1 MRLVSAFALIP
12 FVVVFIVAYKLTSQI
27 GSGLI
32 TMRSLC
38 RA

>member
-1 MRLVSAFALIP
+1 MKIVRAFALIP
-12 FVVVFIVAYKLTSQI
+12 FVVVFILAYKLTSQI
-27 GSGLI
+27 SSGLT